1 MQTGALIKNK
11 LGLRGRF
18 FSCVDCREFQSVHE
32 KWGKRRKGV
41 AGHIQFP
48 RVRRLWKKKNILSL
62 ARNNVKCIRQK
73 AERRKM
79 RVVKKCPMGCLED
92 KCITLSSVPLLRI
105 LHLRNYF
112 GEADVLKHVFL
123 YYNFHLLIG
132 SRIHLSQ
139 LIFDI
144 KLRRPTHR
152 VIFSRRTDPL
162 NHYSKKSKADIRH

>member
-1 MQTGALIKNK
+1 MGKTTERRCGAYSISSSKTSL
-11 LGLRGRF
+11 
-18 FSCVDCREFQSVHE
+18 E
-32 KWGKRRKGV
+32 
-41 AGHIQFP
+41 
-48 RVRRLWKKKNILSL
+48 KKNILSL

-73 AERRKM
+73 AECRKM
-79 RVVKKCPMGCLED
+79 RVVKKCRMGCLED

-132 SRIHLSQ
+132 SKIHLSQ